1 MSNILVIF
9 TSLRPR
15 SNSDILTER
24 LVAGARDAGHQVEE
38 ISLKGKELKY
48 CIGCLACQ
56 KTQRCVQKDDALW
69 IADKMKDADTL
80 VFSTPIYYYEMSG
93 QMKTLLDRMNPLYS
107 SDYRFRRVYMLSVAA
122 EDETY
127 TPEKAVSGLEG
138 WVDCFEKAKLCG
150 SLFVGGLNGPGEASA
165 NAEAL
170 EKAYQFG
177 KNLEEKLE
185 RPALPHT
192 EAPVFLMKKKI

>member
-1 MSNILVIF
+1 MSNILVIS

-48 CIGCLACQ
+48 SIGCLACQ

-69 IADKMKDADTL
+69 VADKMKDADTL

-177 KNLEEKLE
+177 KNLE
-185 RPALPHT
+185 
-192 EAPVFLMKKKI
+192 

>member
-1 MSNILVIF
+1 MSNLLVIS

-127 TPEKAVSGLEG
+127 TPEKAVGGLEG

-150 SLFVGGLNGPGEASA
+150 SLFIGGLNGPGEASA

-177 KNLEEKLE
+177 KNLE
-185 RPALPHT
+185 
-192 EAPVFLMKKKI
+192 

>member
-1 MSNILVIF
+1 MSNILAIS
-9 TSLRPR
+9 TSLRPH

-48 CIGCLACQ
+48 CNGCLACQ

-69 IADKMKDADTL
+69 IADKMKDVDTL

-138 WVDCFEKAKLCG
+138 WVDCFEKA
-150 SLFVGGLNGPGEASA
+150 SLKGIVTGGGIGGA
-165 NAEAL
+165 NAAPKHADVMR
-170 EKAYQFG
+170 KAYELG
-177 KNLEEKLE
+177 NKL
-185 RPALPHT
+185 
-192 EAPVFLMKKKI
+192 